1 MLCELLFICFVFVG
15 KFISVCR
22 VQERTVI

>member
-1 MLCELLFICFVFVG
+1 MVGKLLFICFVFVS

-22 VQERTVI
+22 VQERTAI